1 MKSKKQ
7 DNPNGKKTIM
17 IVDDE
22 EAIRMLITS
31 FLEKDYNI
39 IDLNDGHEALVYLS
53 KNNLPDMILLDME
66 MPHVNGRVF
75 VRKFKNGGIKNNNV
89 PIIFISSVQSKSIIQ
104 SMLNL
109 GVADYIVKPFNP
121 EELVAKINAILT

>member
-1 MKSKKQ
+1 MKSKK
-7 DNPNGKKTIM
+7 DNKPNGKKTIM

-22 EAIRMLITS
+22 EAIRMLIIS

-66 MPHVNGRVF
+66 MPNVNGRVF
-75 VRKFKNGGIKNNNV
+75 VRRFKNGGLKSNKV
-89 PIIFISSVQSKSIIQ
+89 PIIFISSVQSRSIIQ

-109 GVADYIVKPFNP
+109 GVTDYIVKPFNP
-121 EELVAKINAILT
+121 EELVAKIKAILT